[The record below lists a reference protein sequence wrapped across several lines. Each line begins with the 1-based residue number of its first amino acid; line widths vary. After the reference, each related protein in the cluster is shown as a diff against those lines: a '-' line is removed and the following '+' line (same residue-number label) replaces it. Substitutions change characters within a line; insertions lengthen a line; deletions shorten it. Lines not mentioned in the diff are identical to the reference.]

1 VTRRPL
7 FCSSRARCRYLP
19 GRIVAL
25 TRRRS
30 PRVVIIGAGFGG
42 LAAAVALR
50 RRGIDDLTIIERA
63 DGVRPGTA
71 ATRTTARPQHHQV
84 RTTESS
90 KSATK
95 RGVSVDGRQNK
106 ATKKQTSRKVGPKA
120 AIVSLVD
127 SGFFATP
134 KTGPEVQTHL
144 KTRRGFDLGTDQIRL
159 AMLRLVRDGALER
172 DENKEGQ
179 YEYKRP

>member
-1 VTRRPL
+1 MALKDASDFVDRV
-7 FCSSRARCRYLP
+7 SESGAYRYRIMGP
-19 GRIVAL
+19 GEEY
-25 TRRRS
+25 
-30 PRVVIIGAGFGG
+30 
-42 LAAAVALR
+42 LAH
-50 RRGIDDLTIIERA
+50 IERA

-71 ATRTTARPQHHQV
+71 ATRTTARPQHHQA

-120 AIVSLVD
+120 AILSLVD